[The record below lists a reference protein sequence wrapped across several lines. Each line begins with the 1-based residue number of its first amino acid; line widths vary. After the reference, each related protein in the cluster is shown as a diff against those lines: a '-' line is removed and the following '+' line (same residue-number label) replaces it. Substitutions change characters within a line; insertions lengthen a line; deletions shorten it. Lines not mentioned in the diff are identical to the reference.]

1 MFPWWCPITLI
12 FQISFILV
20 LMYAL
25 NIALTATRLSGLVSM
40 RKDFADGCGHGHLLG
55 GMWQLLLQGGHR
67 AIVSVLVHQL
77 RSALQSLQG
86 PLQCMW

>member
-25 NIALTATRLSGLVSM
+25 NVALTATRLWTGFNVGKTLLMGTGMGTGWV
-40 RKDFADGCGHGHLLG
+40 GCGSCYSREGIEL
-55 GMWQLLLQGGHR
+55 
-67 AIVSVLVHQL
+67 
-77 RSALQSLQG
+77 
-86 PLQCMW
+86 